1 MAIRRLMTGAL
12 AAVVLVGLPVSAS
25 SAQLPERITAYS
37 DPAVHVSPDH
47 VVELRL
53 YLTSCTNA
61 LACTAPVGL
70 YGRAGRRLTS
80 TANAGLIPTPGGGEA
95 FAAVRLLAG
104 TWRTLQRTHR
114 IIARVVVHFPD
125 ASTQL
130 LGFETL
136 LPPAPGQKR
145 YCAGPPRSFGPPC
158 RPSPIQS

>member
-1 MAIRRLMTGAL
+1 MTIERLVIGVL
-12 AAVVLVGLPVSAS
+12 VAAVVMVGLPVSAV
-25 SAQLPERITAYS
+25 SAQLPEQITAYA

-47 VVELRL
+47 VAELPF
-53 YLTSCTNA
+53 YLTSCTTA

-80 TANAGLIPTPGGGEA
+80 TANTGVMPSPGGGEA
-95 FAAVRLLAG
+95 FAAVRLLSG

-114 IIARVVVHFPD
+114 VVARVVVRFPD

-145 YCAGPPRSFGPPC
+145 YCAGPPHSFVPPC
-158 RPSPIQS
+158 RRGPIQ